1 MPQNSLQTS
10 LIPDKPMK
18 KSTISQLFCDTYIRE
33 TPSCCYILLPTLK
46 VNRRFGENPSL
57 ILAPQ
62 GNASNIVEFDGEYA
76 YRIRHRF
83 RRDILA
89 RRNNPIGLYG
99 ALNLVFTEDAIKML
113 FKVPDIWLL
122 NHNRRAQKSR
132 ATEINRLNYARKRQ
146 RGPESLA
153 LHNQCAARTNNTS
166 VSRCM
171 REMRYLAS

>member
-1 MPQNSLQTS
+1 
-10 LIPDKPMK
+10 MK
-18 KSTISQLFCDTYIRE
+18 KSTISQLFCDTYIRK

-62 GNASNIVEFDGEYA
+62 GKASNIVEFDGEYA

-83 RRDILA
+83 RRAILA
-89 RRNNPIGLYG
+89 RRDNPIGLYG

-122 NHNRRAQKSR
+122 NHNRHVQKSR
-132 ATEINRLNYARKRQ
+132 ATEINRLNYARKRH
-146 RGPESLA
+146 REPESLS